1 LGKVSGRFAH
11 AMMRTRV
18 SSSACADI
26 ARIVCCAAAVA
37 LTPSAA
43 HAQVLQR
50 IEQRVLDTLTAQ
62 LDKITTNDMELR
74 LGAGP
79 VFTAPDS
86 AHSTWHPIVPL
97 LSFRYKDWIALDET
111 QLRGNLISEDSAL
124 GQAGFRAGPMLRLEF
139 GRKRLNGD
147 DINRLGAVGTSVELG
162 GFASWGYGP
171 ARLRI
176 RVRQDVAGGHDGT
189 VMELDARTGL
199 FRSGKLGVGIQ
210 LQADWSSRDYMR
222 AYYGVTLAESVET
235 HLPVYSPK
243 AGFRDVMPSIAA
255 QYQFNRH
262 WAAVGTIQ
270 YIHLLGD
277 AADSPVPRTRG
288 AGGRT
293 NVGAFVVYT
302 F

>member
-1 LGKVSGRFAH
+1 MKTILSFLLLGCLAMAPKTFAATELWQSPVTSNTLELKIVEPMQSPPNAPVIIYLKNLAAPRIGPVALRSFTGQHPGRQLGSGRIGQ
-11 AMMRTRV
+11 
-18 SSSACADI
+18 C
-26 ARIVCCAAAVA
+26 
-37 LTPSAA
+37 
-43 HAQVLQR
+43 QR
-50 IEQRVLDTLTAQ
+50 DNA
-62 LDKITTNDMELR
+62 
-74 LGAGP
+74 
-79 VFTAPDS
+79 
-86 AHSTWHPIVPL
+86 
-97 LSFRYKDWIALDET
+97 FR
-111 QLRGNLISEDSAL
+111 SH
-124 GQAGFRAGPMLRLEF
+124 
-139 GRKRLNGD
+139 
-147 DINRLGAVGTSVELG
+147 
-162 GFASWGYGP
+162 
-171 ARLRI
+171 
-176 RVRQDVAGGHDGT
+176 VAGGHDGT